1 MHRIR
6 PRILIVEDDSII
18 AMELQDRLKDLEYE
32 VCGKTGTAENAV
44 ILAEGLRPDLVLM
57 DIRLKAAM
65 DGVEAAGRIQAQFD
79 IPVVY
84 LTAHAD
90 DDTLERAKAT
100 EPYGYIIKPFEERE
114 LTTAIEMALYKHSIE
129 KKLRQSEQ
137 WLAATLRSIG
147 DAVIA
152 TDEKAQ
158 IVFINRV
165 AGLLL
170 GLSSEQAVDRD
181 VDQVMRVIDS
191 ETRLPLTDTVTDV
204 VREGQPLELDGKLLL
219 VGDSHSLPIDG
230 QATPIRDEQGQVK
243 GAVVAF
249 RDISARQKEQKERE
263 ELQDRLYR
271 AQQKETVA
279 AMAGNLIHEF
289 NNLVTT
295 VLGSA
300 TFLEAHLPEEQGPLH
315 RAVMRI
321 QEAGQQATA
330 LMNQI
335 LPGSQTRPFQP
346 QLLDLDRVVKDKLEE
361 LAPLFAE
368 QTEIDLI
375 GELDPDRWYVRIDPA
390 QLEELITSLI
400 ANAQEAMPGGGKLTI
415 RTEMITIEK
424 EELGENGWIRPGPF
438 VRLSVIDNGMG
449 MDEETQARAF
459 EPFFT
464 TKPKSLGLG
473 LAVARGIVNSFRG
486 WIEVASAYGRG
497 STFHVYLPAVAAIAE
512 EENGLDEP
520 AQGIHDLLGQ
530 GEEILVVEDDKGVR
544 SAIVEMLQDGGYVV
558 TAAASAKEARAL
570 FEKDVHD
577 FALLFCDV
585 VLPDGDGLALAD
597 SFREVR
603 PNMTV
608 ILTSGYTDQRARWM
622 AIQDRGYHYLQ
633 KPFGLRDLLETMQKA
648 LLAERNRS

>member
-18 AMELQDRLKDLEYE
+18 AMELQERLRDLEYE

-65 DGVEAAGRIQAQFD
+65 DGVEAAGRIQSQFD

-90 DDTLERAKAT
+90 DDTLARAKAT

-114 LTTAIEMALYKHSIE
+114 LTTAIEMALYKHNIE

-158 IVFINRV
+158 IVFINHM

-170 GLSSEQAVDRD
+170 GLSPQQAVDRD
-181 VDQVMRVIDS
+181 VNQVMRLIDS
-191 ETRLPLTDTVTDV
+191 ETRLPPADTVADV
-204 VREGQPLELDGKLLL
+204 VRDGRSLELDGKLLL
-219 VGDSHSLPIDG
+219 IGDSHSLPIDG
-230 QATPIRDEQGQVK
+230 QATPIRDEQDQVK

-249 RDISARQKEQKERE
+249 RDVSARQKEQKERE
-263 ELQDRLYR
+263 QLQDRLYR

-279 AMAGNLIHEF
+279 AVAGNLIHEF
-289 NNLVTT
+289 NNLVTA

-300 TFLEAHLPEEQGPLH
+300 TLLEAHLSEEQGPLH

-330 LMNQI
+330 LMDQI
-335 LPGSQTRPFQP
+335 LPGSQPRPFRP
-346 QLLDLDRVVKDKLEE
+346 QLLDLDKVVKHKLEE
-361 LAPLFAE
+361 LAPLFGE
-368 QTEIDLI
+368 QIEVDVISGL
-375 GELDPDRWYVRIDPA
+375 EPDQWYLRIDPA
-390 QLEELITSLI
+390 QLEELVTSLI
-400 ANAQEAMPGGGKLTI
+400 TNAQEAMPGGGKLTI
-415 RTEMITIEK
+415 RTDVITIEK
-424 EELGENGWIRPGPF
+424 EEIGENGWIQPGPF
-438 VRLSVIDNGMG
+438 LRLSVIDNGMG
-449 MDEETQARAF
+449 MDDETQTRAF

-486 WIEVASAYGRG
+486 WIEVSSTYGQG
-497 STFHVYLPAVAAIAE
+497 STFQVHLPAVAARAQE
-512 EENGLDEP
+512 DTSLDQP
-520 AQGIHDLLGQ
+520 AKKIHDLQGQ
-530 GEEILVVEDDKGVR
+530 GEKILVVEDDKGVR
-544 SAIVEMLQDGGYVV
+544 SAIIEMLHDGGYVV
-558 TAAASAKEARAL
+558 TAVGSAKEARAL
-570 FEKDVHD
+570 GEKDLHD

-597 SFREVR
+597 SFREAR
-603 PNMTV
+603 PKTAVVM
-608 ILTSGYTDQRARWM
+608 TSGYTDQRARWM
-622 AIQDRGYHYLQ
+622 TIQDRGYHYLQ
-633 KPFGLRDLLETMQKA
+633 KPFGLRDLLETVQKA
-648 LLAERNRS
+648 LLAERN